1 MTDAEL
7 KKVKA
12 DMKKCT
18 SFVKKLRSFQE
29 AHTDS
34 AVKDVR
40 TLRLTKYISEAV
52 PALCEPLLKPSDLV
66 SVQPVLPSARLRG
79 AERAVRSMALEW

>member
-1 MTDAEL
+1 VSRAQPKFLTDAEL

-29 AHTDS
+29 SHTDS

-40 TLRLTKYISEAV
+40 TLRLTK
-52 PALCEPLLKPSDLV
+52 
-66 SVQPVLPSARLRG
+66 
-79 AERAVRSMALEW
+79 